1 MLKQTETN
9 PSSKVKLALRRAR
22 SDLLRVVA
30 TAMVDCRKTGVSR
43 FANAGLTEVVD
54 GLSSQRS
61 KEERLKVISLDS
73 SKH

>member
-1 MLKQTETN
+1 MLRLTETSR
-9 PSSKVKLALRRAR
+9 SSKVSLALGRAR
-22 SDLLRVVA
+22 PDLVKVVRK
-30 TAMVDCRKTGVSR
+30 AMVDCRKTGVSR